1 MKRPKK
7 RKEPAQILHLI
18 LGLLMLLSYLAGY
31 VTPRVGFIL
40 TNGGPRAP
48 RGFAGKLYASTLALY
63 GTKSGV
69 TKFLCTAEP
78 FERISG
84 GYHLMSAGH
93 CVQMV
98 PADVQFSV
106 ADNIG
111 GKRTPVTVLKA
122 YMGEGIDFSEF
133 ELKTKEQYSIFV
145 LGNEHASHVGDQTIN
160 VNFSVGIAKQISYG
174 HIASASIPASDACTG
189 GTIDCT
195 GDFMV
200 QEFDAGGA
208 SGSAVVSEKTHQ
220 VIGLVTWGVSGE
232 TVGAGVEPISAF
244 AAFLAG
250 PTQPHPADE
259 EN

>member
-1 MKRPKK
+1 MKRTKK
-7 RKEPAQILHLI
+7 RKEPAQILHVI

-31 VTPRVGFIL
+31 VTPRAGFIL
-40 TNGGPRAP
+40 ANGGPRAP
-48 RGFAGKLYASTLALY
+48 QGFTGKLYASTLALY
-63 GTKSGV
+63 GTKGGV

-106 ADNIG
+106 ADDIG
-111 GKRTPVTVLKA
+111 GKLTPVTMLKA
-122 YMGEGIDFSEF
+122 YLGDGIDFSEF
-133 ELKTKEQYSIFV
+133 ELKTSEQYSLFV
-145 LGNEHASHVGDQTIN
+145 LGNEHDSHVGDRTIN
-160 VNFSVGIAKQISYG
+160 VNFSVGIAKQVSYG
-174 HIASASIPASDACTG
+174 HIASASIPASDKCTG
-189 GTIDCT
+189 GTINCT
-195 GDFMV
+195 GNFMV
-200 QEFDAGGA
+200 QEFGAGGA